1 MFVTPVTVGATR
13 AFAGVFDVTTATS
26 RVFAAGVIDGLV
38 TVVKIPTDVL
48 VCVTTVA
55 AIAGDTPLEMS
66 NATAPP
72 SDERAP
78 ASGV

>member
-1 MFVTPVTVGATR
+1 VFVTPVTVGAIR

-26 RVFAAGVIDGLV
+26 SVFAAGVIDGLV
-38 TVVKIPTDVL
+38 TVVMTPAETL

-55 AIAGDTPLEMS
+55 AIAGETPPEMS